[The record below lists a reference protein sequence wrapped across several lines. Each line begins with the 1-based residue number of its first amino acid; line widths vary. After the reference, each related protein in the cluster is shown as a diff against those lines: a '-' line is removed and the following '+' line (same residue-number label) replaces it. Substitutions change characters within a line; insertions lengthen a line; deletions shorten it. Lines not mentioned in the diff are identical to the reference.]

1 MLGHEIRRIF
11 FAVPTAR
18 RTATSC
24 MHDHETLTPQG
35 GKPKSKAIIFFR
47 SRAHCVS
54 GLIFDIYVITILILM
69 YKIDFIPWKWSLVH
83 PKSSSKDSWFRVT
96 TTPYSKHRD
105 NTVRNYDS
113 IINTTFYILMPKKFT
128 VLFQLKRIRIHGD
141 NKLAAVTT
149 TNAWF
154 WTLTCP

>member
-1 MLGHEIRRIF
+1 
-11 FAVPTAR
+11 
-18 RTATSC
+18 
-24 MHDHETLTPQG
+24 MHINTPRGQAQI
-35 GKPKSKAIIFFR
+35 KSHPFFFR

-54 GLIFDIYVITILILM
+54 GLIFGIYVITILILILILM

-105 NTVRNYDS
+105 KTVRNYDS

-128 VLFQLKRIRIHGD
+128 VLFQLKRMRIHGD

-149 TNAWF
+149 TMHGFGA
-154 WTLTCP
+154 LTCP